1 MSSPSSSGAGSLLV
15 GIIIGIV
22 IAAIFNINT
31 GTIANFFY
39 RIGNLI
45 EQTPTPE
52 LNNEF

>member
-1 MSSPSSSGAGSLLV
+1 MSSSNGAAGGLLV

-31 GTIANFFY
+31 NTIANLFY

-45 EQTPTPE
+45 ERAPTPE
-52 LNNEF
+52 LNNDF